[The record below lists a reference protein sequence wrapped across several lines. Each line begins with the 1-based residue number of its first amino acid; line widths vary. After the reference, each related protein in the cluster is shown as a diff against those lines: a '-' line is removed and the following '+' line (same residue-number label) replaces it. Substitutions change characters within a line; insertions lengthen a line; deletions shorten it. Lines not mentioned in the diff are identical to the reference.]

1 MADGKDERTPS
12 ASVVIPARN
21 AARFLPEQLA
31 SLTRQT
37 YEGSWEVV
45 VADNGSTDGT
55 VEIARAWSDH
65 LPKLRIT
72 EAAARGANAARNAG
86 AAEAEG
92 EVLAFC
98 DADDRASP
106 RWLEALVGATARAE
120 IATGRLECE
129 LLNDAHVRTWRYPP
143 AVEADGLHRGM
154 DFLPY
159 APSGNLAVR
168 ASVFR
173 SLGGFPTAYRGGCD
187 EVSFCWHALLCGHH
201 IAFAPDAVLHYRY
214 RDRLG
219 DLVRQFAGIGFMQPR
234 LFREF
239 RSAGMPR
246 RSTANAL
253 REWRSVTKGIAAPH
267 QSASTRESW
276 LASAA
281 LLAGRLAGS
290 VQQRVLYL

>member
-1 MADGKDERTPS
+1 MAKGKDDRTLS

-21 AARFLPEQLA
+21 AARYLPEQLA
-31 SLTRQT
+31 SLANQT
-37 YEGSWEVV
+37 YTGRWEVV
-45 VADNGSTDGT
+45 VADNGSTDRT
-55 VEIARAWSDH
+55 VEVARAWSAR
-65 LPKLRIT
+65 LPRLRIT
-72 EAAARGANAARNAG
+72 MAAPRGANAARNAG

-92 EVLAFC
+92 DVVAFC

-106 RWLEALVGATARAE
+106 GWLEALVSATGHAE
-120 IATGRLECE
+120 IATGRLEYE
-129 LLNDAHVRTWRYPP
+129 LLNDAHVRTWRSPP
-143 AVEADGLHRGM
+143 AVDADGLHRGM

-173 SLGGFPTAYRGGCD
+173 KMGGFPTSYRGGCD
-187 EVSFCWHALLCGHH
+187 EVSFCWRAQLAGYH
-201 IAFAPDAVLHYRY
+201 IAVAPEAVVHYRY
-214 RDRLG
+214 RDRRR
-219 DLVRQFAGIGFMQPR
+219 DLMRQFAGIGFMQPR

-246 RSTANAL
+246 RTAAKAL
-253 REWRSVTKGIAAPH
+253 REWRAVTKGIAVPH
-267 QSASTRESW
+267 PAATREAW
-276 LASAA
+276 IASAA